1 MKEKPLEKYKPT
13 EHTETP
19 KLDKSDSE
27 IENTVE
33 TQTKTQFDRTQ
44 QEWETDRRQV
54 ADAKHDAL
62 NRFVNATVI
71 QRVDL
76 LRDCLAVSITALIG
90 AITVFFIKDGNEFVK
105 TKSLFIVG
113 IVIVA
118 IGIIINLMARVEI
131 IKHLQAA
138 SFQIEDRYL
147 RLYQD
152 SRAYLSN
159 PTGTNLD
166 TAYRTEYET
175 ASFPPL
181 GKIGENGYKLAVW
194 SLVSGVVMIVAS
206 LFFRITFN

>member
-13 EHTETP
+13 DSKDVP
-19 KLDKSDSE
+19 KLDKTDSE
-27 IENTVE
+27 IESTVE
-33 TQTKTQFDRTQ
+33 TQTKTGFDRTQ
-44 QEWETDRRQV
+44 QEWEADRRQV
-54 ADAKHDAL
+54 ADAKHEAL
-62 NRFVNATVI
+62 NKFVNATVI

-90 AITVFFIKDGNEFVK
+90 AITVFFIKDGNEFIK
-105 TKSLFIVG
+105 TKSLFVVG

-118 IGIIINLMARVEI
+118 LGIIINLLARIEI
-131 IKHLQAA
+131 VTHLQAS

-159 PTGTNLD
+159 PSQTNLD

-175 ASFPPL
+175 SSFPPL

-194 SLVSGVVMIVAS
+194 CLVSGVVLIVAS
-206 LFFRITFN
+206 LFLRITLS

>member
-1 MKEKPLEKYKPT
+1 MKEKPLEKYKPS
-13 EHTETP
+13 EQKEAP

-33 TQTKTQFDRTQ
+33 TQTKTEFDRTQ

-54 ADAKHDAL
+54 ADSKHDAL

-90 AITVFFIKDGNEFVK
+90 AITVFFIKDGNDFVK
-105 TKSLFIVG
+105 TKALFIVG

-118 IGIIINLMARVEI
+118 VGIIINLMARVEI

-152 SRAYLSN
+152 SRTYLSN
-159 PTGTNLD
+159 PSQTNLD

-181 GKIGENGYKLAVW
+181 GKIGENGYKLTVW
-194 SLVSGVVMIVAS
+194 SLVSGVVLIVAS
-206 LFFRITFN
+206 LFFRITFS

>member
-13 EHTETP
+13 ESKDAT
-19 KLDKSDSE
+19 KLDKTEAE
-27 IENTVE
+27 IEKTVE
-33 TQTKTQFDRTQ
+33 TQTKTDFDRTQ

-62 NRFVNATVI
+62 NKFVNATVI

-76 LRDCLAVSITALIG
+76 LRDCLVVSITALIG
-90 AITVFFIKDGNEFVK
+90 AITVFFIKDGNEFIK
-105 TKSLFIVG
+105 TRSLFIIG

-118 IGIIINLMARVEI
+118 LGIIINLMARIEI
-131 IKHLQAA
+131 IKHLQVA
-138 SFQIEDRYL
+138 SFRIEDRYL

-159 PTGTNLD
+159 PSQTNLD

-175 ASFPPL
+175 SSFPPL
-181 GKIGENGYKLAVW
+181 GKVGENGYRVAVW
-194 SLVSGVVMIVAS
+194 CLVIGVVLIVAS
-206 LFFRITFN
+206 LFVRITLR